1 MPRTVEC
8 LQAAK
13 VELSRRKA
21 LRIDLKPQLL
31 QSCLDSLVQD
41 RARCAL
47 LQHLLCSLLG
57 VGSGPLFRLP
67 SLLFLLG
74 HLLRG
79 RQLLARILGQY
90 LDVLLWRQR
99 QA

>member
-41 RARCAL
+41 
-47 LQHLLCSLLG
+47 
-57 VGSGPLFRLP
+57 
-67 SLLFLLG
+67 
-74 HLLRG
+74 
-79 RQLLARILGQY
+79 
-90 LDVLLWRQR
+90 
-99 QA
+99 